1 MNRHD
6 NSNQSHS
13 AASGRRLVRVVSFG
27 FKKAAPPID
36 ANLLFDV
43 RFLKNPYWVEEL
55 RPLTG
60 LDLPVRNYVME
71 QDLARQFLANLLQMV
86 EQVMPSMFETK
97 SNVFTIALGCTGGQH
112 RSVSVAET
120 LAQELQK
127 RYPEVDL
134 EVQHRELHQPIDVE
148 LTVKSASSA
157 AGGGPSP

>member
-1 MNRHD
+1 MNRDD
-6 NSNQSHS
+6 NSSQSHS

-27 FKKAAPPID
+27 FKKAAPPVD

-60 LDLPVRNYVME
+60 LDLPVRSYVME
-71 QDLARQFLANLLQMV
+71 QDLARQFLSNLLQMV

-127 RYPEVDL
+127 RYPEVAL
-134 EVQHRELHQPIDVE
+134 EVQHRELHQPVE
-148 LTVKSASSA
+148 MTVKSTSSA
-157 AGGGPSP
+157 AGGG

>member
-6 NSNQSHS
+6 SSNQAHN
-13 AASGRRLVRVVSFG
+13 AANGRRLVRVVSFG
-27 FKKAAPPID
+27 FKKANPPID

-71 QDLARQFLANLLQMV
+71 QDLARQFLSNLLQMV

-97 SNVFTIALGCTGGQH
+97 SSVFTIALGCTGGQH

-127 RYPEVDL
+127 RYPEVAL
-134 EVQHRELHQPIDVE
+134 EVQHRELHQPVDVE
-148 LTVKSASSA
+148 LTVRSTSSA
-157 AGGGPSP
+157 AGGG